1 MKTAKTCKL
10 MGFRIALKF
19 SRVKW
24 KWIRLGIWSQKEQK
38 IMSEITAEN
47 NGGLKQI
54 SERSSI
60 MKIKQKALRALNNE
74 RGVYELLKHLD
85 SESNNCNLQ
94 PTVFNGLFYI
104 LLHTLSNV
112 IFITPISL
120 IRNWFSSK
128 WRNLPMVTELISG
141 RGKNI
146 IQNLSSQ
153 HFPGPS
159 SS

>member
-1 MKTAKTCKL
+1 
-10 MGFRIALKF
+10 
-19 SRVKW
+19 
-24 KWIRLGIWSQKEQK
+24 
-38 IMSEITAEN
+38 MSEITAEN

-54 SERSSI
+54 PERSSI
-60 MKIKQKALRALNNE
+60 MKRKQKALRALNNE

-120 IRNWFSSK
+120 IRN
-128 WRNLPMVTELISG
+128 
-141 RGKNI
+141 
-146 IQNLSSQ
+146 
-153 HFPGPS
+153 
-159 SS
+159 